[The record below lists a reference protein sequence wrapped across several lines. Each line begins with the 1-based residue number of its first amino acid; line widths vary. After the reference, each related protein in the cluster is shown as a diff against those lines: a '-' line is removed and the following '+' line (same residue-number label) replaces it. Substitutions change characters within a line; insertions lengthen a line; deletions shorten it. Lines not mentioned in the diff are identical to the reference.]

1 MVLIADDIVISAR
14 LDTFQTKKAVL
25 YGTPQPASS
34 DFGCLTIS
42 YLGHGVHLQLYIT
55 KGTVYTRDEMVFERL
70 DIDSKLF
77 ATKSIQTP
85 TNTPYMVPFLFC
97 FNLERSVLVYFII
110 DFDCYYINYFQKHLL
125 QVILVGALKE
135 NRSGIIQIRKISYKE
150 GICAGNSLFD
160 FPNDIFEKK
169 SMLAEIYKTYNQY

>member
-1 MVLIADDIVISAR
+1 MIFFLVLIADDIVISAR

-55 KGTVYTRDEMVFERL
+55 KGTIYTRDEMVFERL

-85 TNTPYMVPFLFC
+85 TNAPYMVPFLIC
-97 FNLERSVLVYFII
+97 LV
-110 DFDCYYINYFQKHLL
+110 
-125 QVILVGALKE
+125 
-135 NRSGIIQIRKISYKE
+135 
-150 GICAGNSLFD
+150 
-160 FPNDIFEKK
+160 
-169 SMLAEIYKTYNQY
+169 